1 MTSASSDATGSRAE
15 AAHPSLP
22 LGAYVEGLLRGRRVA
37 IFGDATNPLVDQL
50 FARGARLVHVYD
62 PDPGR
67 VSVACARRVEPSAAA
82 RGQRP
87 VISLLG
93 EDLGVRDGAFDAVLV
108 PDISLFEDPQSIVR
122 MARRSVS
129 VGGVVVIGSPNPS
142 AERFLLTPSGDVAR
156 RGLGYYE
163 LYDTVSLQFGE
174 VKMLG
179 QAPFVGYSIVDFSQ
193 GGGDVDVS
201 VDTSCL
207 EDPEAPEWYVAI
219 ASDRPVTVDPY
230 TLVGIPLASVASQLR
245 RSSAAPGYASS
256 APEDD
261 DFSSERPTSGPPSL
275 VESEAPTP
283 PPPPAIVGFEDP
295 PTLIGIPGVH
305 GAEWARLPQPK
316 IDPIG
321 APILPNEREV
331 ALAEA
336 RTRISVLLT
345 ENETLR
351 EELKERARTERTI
364 DQLSMR
370 VVELERDI
378 GDERLRTG
386 SLRDEVADHRTQL
399 DQSVAERARLESEL
413 AAGREA
419 WREAGLEAERAA
431 RVASLAAVEREKEL
445 EVALREARA
454 SVETSST
461 QVRQLQEALNAT
473 RARVTHL
480 EVQLAGEPPTLRSK
494 EQQQQRIA
502 ALESQKADLV
512 EREQQLTRELA
523 ETRQQLAAEANDAR
537 ERVIEVTAEKE
548 AIARSHAELARQ
560 LEVITRSH
568 DDLAKRLSKAE
579 SEATARL
586 AERNALK
593 AELARTT
600 DAVREAERQQAAREI
615 AAAAASAVAAA
626 TTALEQELRELE
638 LRLKERGHEVTRL
651 QREIKEAERVGREL
665 VFELEDARTAA
676 AAKNGGGQHRGGGG
690 GGSGS
695 QLVIATDLA
704 ERAARAEADI
714 LASTWRI
721 SQLER
726 ELARRGP
733 ARDPSTVSSAERD
746 LELALT
752 AAQREIALLRG
763 AGRETQEAASAA
775 VPALEEALLLGQLQ
789 RERHESA

>member
-62 PDPGR
+62 PDAGR

-108 PDISLFEDPQSIVR
+108 PDISLFEDPQTIVR

-129 VGGVVVIGSPNPS
+129 TGGVVVIGSPNPS
-142 AERFLLTPSGDVAR
+142 AERFLLTPTGDVAR

-201 VDTSCL
+201 VDTSIL

-245 RSSAAPGYASS
+245 RSSAPGYVTS
-256 APEDD
+256 PPDDD
-261 DFSSERPTSGPPSL
+261 DFSSDRPTSGPPSL
-275 VESEAPTP
+275 IESEAPTP

-305 GAEWARLPQPK
+305 TADWAKLTHPK
-316 IDPIG
+316 IDPVS

-386 SLRDEVADHRTQL
+386 AVRDEIADQRAQL
-399 DQSVAERARLESEL
+399 AQALEERARLESEL
-413 AAGREA
+413 AA
-419 WREAGLEAERAA
+419 ERAA
-431 RVASLAAVEREKEL
+431 REVSLTAVERVKEL
-445 EVALREARA
+445 EPALREARA
-454 SVETSST
+454 ATETAGT
-461 QVRQLQEALNAT
+461 QVRQLQDALNAT

-502 ALESQKADLV
+502 ALEAQKAELV
-512 EREQQLTRELA
+512 EHQAQLSRELA
-523 ETRQQLAAEANDAR
+523 EVRRELAAQATDAR
-537 ERVIEVTAEKE
+537 ERLVEVTSEKE
-548 AIARSHAELARQ
+548 AITRSHDEIARQ
-560 LEVITRSH
+560 LEVVGRSH
-568 DDLAKRLSKAE
+568 DDLARRLAKAE
-579 SEATARL
+579 SEATTRV
-586 AERNALK
+586 AERDALK
-593 AELARTT
+593 AQIETARE
-600 DAVREAERQQAAREI
+600 AAREAERQNSAKEI
-615 AAAAASAVAAA
+615 AAAASAA
-626 TTALEQELRELE
+626 TAALEQELRALE
-638 LRLKERGHEVTRL
+638 LRLKERGHEVSRL
-651 QREIKEAERVGREL
+651 QRDIKEAERVGREL

-676 AAKNGGGQHRGGGG
+676 AAKNGGSSNGGGG
-690 GGSGS
+690 GGGS

-733 ARDPSTVSSAERD
+733 ARDPSTVSSTERD

-763 AGRETQEAASAA
+763 AGREIQDAASTA